1 MSTASPALSFPQESP
16 EYRKA
21 RNELLAA
28 EIDLR
33 RKIEAVA
40 AARRKLPLGGQVMQ
54 DYVFDEGSSEL
65 SAQGEIRHTHFSELF
80 DPGKDSLIV
89 YSYMYGPDMTAPC
102 TSCTS
107 ILDGLDG
114 TAPHVRDRVNFV
126 VVAKSPIARIRAL
139 ARDRGWRNLRLLS
152 SAGNTYNLDYRGE
165 EQDGSQL
172 PSLNV
177 FVRRDGKIH
186 HFYHTELLFAPSD
199 PGQDQRH
206 VDLIWPL
213 WNLFDYT
220 PEGRGE
226 KWYPKLSY
234 R

>member
-1 MSTASPALSFPQESP
+1 
-16 EYRKA
+16 
-21 RNELLAA
+21 
-28 EIDLR
+28 
-33 RKIEAVA
+33 
-40 AARRKLPLGGQVMQ
+40 
-54 DYVFDEGSSEL
+54 
-65 SAQGEIRHTHFSELF
+65 
-80 DPGKDSLIV
+80 
-89 YSYMYGPDMTAPC
+89 MYGPAMATPC

-107 ILDGLDG
+107 ILDGLNG

-126 VVAKSPIARIRAL
+126 VVAKSPIERIRIT
-139 ARDRGWRNLRLLS
+139 ARERGWRNLRLLS
-152 SAGNTYNLDYRGE
+152 SAGNTYNLDYLGE
-165 EQDGSQL
+165 NKEGSQL

-186 HFYHTELLFAPSD
+186 HFYHTELLFAPRD
-199 PGQDQRH
+199 PSQDGRH

-213 WNLFDYT
+213 WNLLDYT